1 MASWLERCIAA
12 SLHRRR
18 RSSCW
23 STTRDC
29 AVITAAC
36 GRKHVGTRGR
46 GDFSVP
52 LYVQYQSVC
61 VCAYVSALRSVCN
74 VPWESIP
81 LRKQER
87 RGEKERGE
95 IYTKAIP
102 PDCGA
107 RAVFP
112 INPVFRVFP
121 PTLPWG
127 RRFGILCGNRPP
139 SIVYSNID
147 RPIPRGLNFVA
158 GF

>member
-1 MASWLERCIAA
+1 MASWLALHRAFERCIAA
-12 SLHRRR
+12 VARRS
-18 RSSCW
+18 SSCW

-46 GDFSVP
+46 GGSSVP
-52 LYVQYQSVC
+52 LYVSTRVRAR
-61 VCAYVSALRSVCN
+61 AYVSALRGVCN

-81 LRKQER
+81 LRER
-87 RGEKERGE
+87 ERGRGGERGE
-95 IYTKAIP
+95 RAAQKQSLPTAV
-102 PDCGA
+102 

-127 RRFGILCGNRPP
+127 RRFGMPRRNRRP
-139 SIVYSNID
+139 SIVNSSSIVLSHEN
-147 RPIPRGLNFVA
+147 
-158 GF
+158 